1 MAPLAGERHIRH
13 GAAAPNL
20 NAKRSGS
27 GHVHRF
33 VRHAVIVTAVDAHEP
48 IAAAVADAA
57 APLMVA
63 VVHAGVQ
70 EQGMVVVVG
79 RQALPVVATAG
90 PAGISLSAGPTA
102 DTFVGTRSNDK
113 DTSSA
118 VSVSTA
124 RESAARQPQTPH
136 RSETAAT
143 VDGQQGRRQP
153 PPHQT
158 TPPTP
163 ESAGQEH
170 RCARRPPTPRR
181 QSSRHDPR
189 DAQSR
194 VGGHQRLQHDS
205 LSGRNQSVPCA
216 RIVRQTRAQPQPRRD
231 CATRQTAFIERAA
244 VIASVATERVNPA
257 HTSLT
262 CFVCG
267 ARGQRETQAFSGAR
281 SAARTPTR
289 MCKPRSTWTRQ
300 ATLGCIPQL
309 RMSPT
314 AAGTAVTRC

>member
-1 MAPLAGERHIRH
+1 
-13 GAAAPNL
+13 
-20 NAKRSGS
+20 
-27 GHVHRF
+27 
-33 VRHAVIVTAVDAHEP
+33 
-48 IAAAVADAA
+48 
-57 APLMVA
+57 
-63 VVHAGVQ
+63 
-70 EQGMVVVVG
+70 MVVVVG

-170 RCARRPPTPRR
+170 RCARQPPTPRR

-231 CATRQTAFIERAA
+231 CAARQTAFIERAA